1 MHTNRARSTHRKWTP
16 QMMTEA
22 NRARRYRVERRRV
35 CARPGCSAPTVATL
49 RFQSTRREAW
59 LVEVDYEA
67 ARTEG
72 DLCAKHAGALVLPR
86 GWRLHDERAPIHF
99 VQPVDE
105 RAIEVAA
112 EIENATPVEVA
123 AVDAPSVA
131 DSEVDDDPTPSEH
144 LATLLDARTP
154 LLQRAFESAKA
165 TRTGA

>member
-1 MHTNRARSTHRKWTP
+1 MITEPNRARP
-16 QMMTEA
+16 Y
-22 NRARRYRVERRRV
+22 RAERRRV

-59 LVEVDYEA
+59 LVEVDEDA

-72 DLCAKHAGALVLPR
+72 DLCAKHAHTLVLPR
-86 GWRLHDERAPIHF
+86 GWRLHDDRTPIHL
-99 VQPVDE
+99 VEPIASPEIEDVAE
-105 RAIEVAA
+105 PEVAEVETLVVEELVL
-112 EIENATPVEVA
+112 EI
-123 AVDAPSVA
+123 A
-131 DSEVDDDPTPSEH
+131 DEDDDDDPTPAEH